1 MSDEGGGMP
10 SDELLDNLPPTVIPN
25 VGKGALGTRW
35 LRQLRSC
42 PDIEPEPHEA
52 KLTERGTR

>member
-1 MSDEGGGMP
+1 MP
-10 SDELLDNLPPTVIPN
+10 SDELLGNLPPTVIPN

-42 PDIEPEPHEA
+42 PDTEPEPHEA